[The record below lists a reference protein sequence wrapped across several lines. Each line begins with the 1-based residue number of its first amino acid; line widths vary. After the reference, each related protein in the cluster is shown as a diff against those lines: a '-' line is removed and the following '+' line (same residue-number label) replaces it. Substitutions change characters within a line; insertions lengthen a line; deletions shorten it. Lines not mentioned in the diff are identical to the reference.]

1 MIEANILFVL
11 KMVQT
16 NEKLGKMS
24 HQDSNFMQVK
34 NSYTN
39 VIVLSYKIFLTV

>member
-11 KMVQT
+11 KMDRT

-34 NSYTN
+34 NPYTN
-39 VIVLSYKIFLTV
+39 VIVLSYEIF